1 VLAKKI
7 PANLV
12 TSMKKDTSTPVH
24 VWLVMMKAMRAIS
37 RYGLADIEKAGLG
50 DSDFRV
56 LEVLL
61 NKGPLPVNVIGPK
74 VNLTPGSISVA
85 VDRLLAKG
93 FVSRTEST
101 EDRRVR
107 VVALTTRGKS
117 VITPIFRAH
126 VETLEKVF
134 AGLSRP
140 ELRQLEQQ
148 LKRVGKQAELLGQ
161 CVAKGRTG
169 K

>member
-1 VLAKKI
+1 
-7 PANLV
+7 
-12 TSMKKDTSTPVH
+12 MKKDTSTPVH
-24 VWLVMMKAMRAIS
+24 TWLVMLKAMQAIS

-93 FVSRTEST
+93 FVSRTESPQ
-101 EDRRVR
+101 DRRIR
-107 VVALTTRGKS
+107 VVALIPRGQS
-117 VITPIFRAH
+117 GITPIFRAH
-126 VETLEKVF
+126 V
-134 AGLSRP
+134 
-140 ELRQLEQQ
+140 QI
-148 LKRVGKQAELLGQ
+148 
-161 CVAKGRTG
+161 
-169 K
+169 

>member
-1 VLAKKI
+1 
-7 PANLV
+7 
-12 TSMKKDTSTPVH
+12 MKNDTSTPVH
-24 VWLVMMKAMRAIS
+24 AWLIMMKAMQAIT
-37 RYGLADIEKAGLG
+37 RYALANLEETGLG
-50 DSDFRV
+50 LSDFAV
-56 LEVLL
+56 LEALL
-61 NKGPLPVNVIGPK
+61 RKGPLPVNVVGPK

-93 FVSRTEST
+93 FVSRTESS

-107 VVALTTRGKS
+107 VVALTPRGKS

-126 VETLEKVF
+126 VETMEKVF
-134 AGLSRP
+134 AGLSRH

-148 LKRVGKQAELLGQ
+148 LKRVGKQAESLFDRR
-161 CVAKGRTG
+161 VAKGRAG

>member
-1 VLAKKI
+1 
-7 PANLV
+7 
-12 TSMKKDTSTPVH
+12 MKKDTSTPVH
-24 VWLVMMKAMRAIS
+24 VWLVMMKAMQAIS
-37 RYGLADIEKAGLG
+37 RYALADIEKAGLG

-61 NKGPLPVNVIGPK
+61 HKGPLPVNVIGPK

-93 FVSRTEST
+93 FVSRTESS

-107 VVALTTRGKS
+107 VVALTSRGKS
-117 VITPIFRAH
+117 VITPVFRAH
-126 VETLEKVF
+126 AETLEKIF
-134 AGLSRP
+134 SGFTRQ
-140 ELRQLEQQ
+140 ELQQLEQQ
-148 LKRVGKQAELLGQ
+148 LKRVGKLAESLFAQ
-161 CVAKGRTG
+161 RVAKGRPG

>member
-1 VLAKKI
+1 MKQKRPTKKQDS
-7 PANLV
+7 AG
-12 TSMKKDTSTPVH
+12 VH
-24 VWLVMMKAMRAIS
+24 VWLVFMKAFQA
-37 RYGLADIEKAGLG
+37 LLPHAAGSIKRTELG

-74 VNLTPGSISVA
+74 VNLTPGSSSVA

-93 FVSRTEST
+93 FVSRTESSD
-101 EDRRVR
+101 DRRVR
-107 VVALTTRGKS
+107 VVALTPRGKS

-126 VETLEKVF
+126 IETMEKVF
-134 AGLSRP
+134 AGLSRR

-148 LKRVGKQAELLGQ
+148 LKRVGKQAELLFDRS
-161 CVAKGRTG
+161 VAKGRAG